1 MTSEPALHLIF
12 SLKFVSPLEKFFAK
26 VLHLIGVAFTG
37 VAIKNGKVDPIA
49 KAITV
54 ASSFI

>member
-1 MTSEPALHLIF
+1 MIF